1 MQDIGHPMQA
11 EMIDAAELGSPAVPS
26 PDVGTSKKEPVEDPM
41 ECQKDQED
49 DKKNPMECQ
58 KDQGEDTNAPMDCED
73 SQTSLPEISPT
84 KSDREAL
91 ELVLHKNVDVD
102 WPVKETFA
110 GRHKNKIKLRV
121 SCGYCAE
128 TCSTRM
134 FPRCTG
140 MRRMSVFSTLLQMR
154 TRPQS
159 RSSQPSKGSLGTTEC
174 VSQSSVLSD
183 CWNIWGRVL

>member
-110 GRHKNKIKLRV
+110 GRHKNKNQAAGELWVLRRNMFYTYV
-121 SCGYCAE
+121 PKMHWNEKNERLFCSLADADKTTVEVITAFKRQLGYY
-128 TCSTRM
+128 
-134 FPRCTG
+134 
-140 MRRMSVFSTLLQMR
+140 
-154 TRPQS
+154 
-159 RSSQPSKGSLGTTEC
+159 
-174 VSQSSVLSD
+174 
-183 CWNIWGRVL
+183 